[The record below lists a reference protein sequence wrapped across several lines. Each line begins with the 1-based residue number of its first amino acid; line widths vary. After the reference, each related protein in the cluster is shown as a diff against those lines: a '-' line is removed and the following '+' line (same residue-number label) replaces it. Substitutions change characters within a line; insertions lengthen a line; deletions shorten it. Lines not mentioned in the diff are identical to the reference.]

1 MAKQSSESNNNNNN
15 NLLFNREL
23 SWLEFDYRVLEEGLD
38 PQNRLLERLKFLS
51 IFSNNLDEFFMVR
64 VAGLLSQQKAGY
76 QNKDACGMTPD
87 DVLHQIAGRLRE
99 LIKIQYDCFNNV
111 ITPELNKNNI
121 YLYTADNIPEKY
133 ESQLKSVFQNK
144 YFMILTPMAVDQ
156 SHPFPFISGK
166 TLNLLI
172 KIEEPKKH
180 EHKFAIIPCPA
191 KDVFFRIED
200 DDSAA
205 RFIFVGEL
213 IKRYASHFFK
223 GYKVLESVIFRITRD
238 AELSIDEEGAEDL
251 LSEIEGQLKKRE
263 KGAPVRLEL
272 EANAS
277 DDMKKFLR
285 KNIKC
290 SEEFVFELDGPIDL
304 TGLMQI
310 ACMSGYDDLKD
321 KPMPPISHEDFSDKT
336 RSIFDIISRR
346 DRILYHPFESF
357 DPVVRFIDEAST
369 DDKVLAI
376 KMTLY
381 RTSGESP
388 IIMALKKAAQNK
400 KQVTVLVEL
409 KARFDEAQNIGWA
422 KQLEKEGCHVVYG
435 LVGLKTHCKIALV
448 VRDEADGIKRYLHLS
463 TGNYND
469 KTAGLY
475 TDMGLF
481 TCRKSFGRDITG
493 IFNLL
498 TGYSEPP
505 RWQKLICAPLDM
517 RNFFI
522 EKISIEKQNALNGGK
537 GRIVA
542 KMNALIDTKIIME
555 LYEASRA
562 GVEIDLMVRG
572 MCCLVPG
579 VRGQSDNIRVYSIVG
594 RYLEHSRIFWF
605 YNSGDEEIYLAS
617 ADWMQ
622 RNFDKRVELLFPVDD
637 ISIKD
642 KISKYLKV
650 IFSDNVKK
658 RQLRSDGLYERV
670 RQKSREPLICSQEEL
685 YRMIREEADKTK
697 ETEPAKMFVPIT
709 KE

>member
-1 MAKQSSESNNNNNN
+1 MAKGASYKDNTNI
-15 NLLFNREL
+15 LFNREL

-38 PQNRLLERLKFLS
+38 PQNRLFERLKFLS

-87 DVLHQIAGRLRE
+87 EVLSQIAKRLRE
-99 LIKIQYDCFNNV
+99 LLKIQYDCFNKV
-111 ITPELNKNNI
+111 IIPELNKNNI
-121 YLYTADNIPEKY
+121 YLYNADNIPEKY
-133 ESQLKSVFQNK
+133 ESQLKSMFQNK

-180 EHKFAIIPCPA
+180 EKRFAIIPCPA
-191 KDVFFRIED
+191 KDVFVKIED
-200 DDSAA
+200 DDEAA

-213 IKRYASHFFK
+213 IKRYAEQFFK
-223 GYKVLESVIFRITRD
+223 GYKVLESAVFRITRD

-277 DDMKKFLR
+277 DDMKTFLR
-285 KNIKC
+285 NNIKC
-290 SEEFVFELDGPIDL
+290 NEEFVFETDGPIDL

-310 ACMSGYDDLKD
+310 ACMPGYDNLKD
-321 KPMPPISHEDFSDKT
+321 DPMPPISHEDFADNT
-336 RSIFDIISRR
+336 QSIFDIISRR

-388 IIMALKKAAQNK
+388 IIKALKHAAQNK

-435 LVGLKTHCKIALV
+435 LVGLKTHCKVALV

-469 KTAGLY
+469 KTARLY
-475 TDMGLF
+475 TDLGLF

-522 EKISIEKQNALNGGK
+522 EKINIEKQNALNGGK
-537 GRIVA
+537 GKIVA

-555 LYEASRA
+555 LYEASKA

-579 VRGQSDNIRVYSIVG
+579 VLGQSDNIRVYSIVG

-622 RNFDKRVELLFPVDD
+622 RNFDKRVELLFPIED
-637 ISIKD
+637 INIKER
-642 KISKYLKV
+642 INKYLKV
-650 IFSDNVKK
+650 IFADNVKK
-658 RQLRSDGLYERV
+658 RQLQSDGLYERV
-670 RQKSREPLICSQEEL
+670 KPKSKEPRICSQEEL
-685 YRMIREEADKTK
+685 YRIIKEEVGKTK
-697 ETEPAKMFVPIT
+697 ETEPKKLFVPRG

>member
-1 MAKQSSESNNNNNN
+1 MAKTANSKNNSKEKAKENM
-15 NLLFNREL
+15 LFNREL

-87 DVLHQIAGRLRE
+87 EVLAQIAKRLRE
-99 LIKIQYDCFNNV
+99 LLKIQYDCFNNV
-111 ITPELNKNNI
+111 IMPELNKNQI
-121 YLYTADNIPEKY
+121 YLYMADDIPEKY
-133 ESQLKSVFQNK
+133 EPQLKQIFLNK

-156 SHPFPFISGK
+156 SHPFPFIAGK
-166 TLNLLI
+166 TLNLLV

-180 EHKFAIIPCPA
+180 EHRFAIIPCPA
-191 KDVFFRIED
+191 KDFFVKIED
-200 DDSAA
+200 KDEAA
-205 RFIFVGEL
+205 RFVYVGEL
-213 IKRYASHFFK
+213 VKKYAHHFFK
-223 GYKVLESVIFRITRD
+223 GYKVLESAVFRITRD

-251 LSEIEGQLKKRE
+251 LAEIEGQLRKRE
-263 KGAPVRLEL
+263 KGAPVRLEI
-272 EANAS
+272 EASAS
-277 DDMKKFLR
+277 DDIKNFLR
-285 KNIKC
+285 NNIKC
-290 SEEFVFELDGPIDL
+290 NKEFVFEADGPVDM

-310 ACMSGYDDLKD
+310 ACMSGYDNLKD
-321 KPMPPISHEDFSDKT
+321 EPMPPISHADFTDKDQ
-336 RSIFDIISRR
+336 SIFDIISRR

-357 DPVVRFIDEAST
+357 DPVVRFIDEASS

-388 IIMALKKAAQNK
+388 IIKALKKAAQNN

-435 LVGLKTHCKIALV
+435 LVGLKTHCKVALV
-448 VRDEADGIKRYLHLS
+448 VRDEEDGIKRYIHLS

-469 KTAGLY
+469 KTAKLY
-475 TDMGLF
+475 TDLGLF

-522 EKISIEKQNALNGGK
+522 EKIGIEKQNAINGGK
-537 GRIVA
+537 GKIVA

-555 LYEASRA
+555 LYEASKA
-562 GVEIDLMVRG
+562 GVEIDLMVCG

-579 VRGQSDNIRVYSIVG
+579 VPGLSENIRVYSIVG
-594 RYLEHSRIFWF
+594 RYLEHS
-605 YNSGDEEIYLAS
+605 
-617 ADWMQ
+617 
-622 RNFDKRVELLFPVDD
+622 
-637 ISIKD
+637 
-642 KISKYLKV
+642 
-650 IFSDNVKK
+650 
-658 RQLRSDGLYERV
+658 
-670 RQKSREPLICSQEEL
+670 
-685 YRMIREEADKTK
+685 
-697 ETEPAKMFVPIT
+697 
-709 KE
+709 